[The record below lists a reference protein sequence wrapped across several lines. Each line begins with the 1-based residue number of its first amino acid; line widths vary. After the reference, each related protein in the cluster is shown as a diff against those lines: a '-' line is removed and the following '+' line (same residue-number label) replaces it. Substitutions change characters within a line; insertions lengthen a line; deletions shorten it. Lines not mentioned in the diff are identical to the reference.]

1 MSEPTSKITVQ
12 NSVTDTARIV
22 AYSELNASTI
32 TIPWSVLKS
41 DLNLSDDSVVTIN
54 ASQAINNFNTI
65 YFVNA
70 TTSSLSMTLAS
81 AANMAGKWIT
91 FKKIDGTVNTV
102 TLNPGGGDTID
113 SDTSLILAG
122 AQAFVK
128 ITSDG
133 TNWKITDA

>member
-1 MSEPTSKITVQ
+1 MSRPTSKITVQ

-41 DLNLSDDSVVTIN
+41 DLDLGDDSVVTIQ
-54 ASQAINNFNTI
+54 ASQAISDFNKT

-70 TTSSLSMTLAS
+70 TTASLTMTLAS
-81 AANMAGKWIT
+81 AANMAGKWII
-91 FKKIDGTVNTV
+91 FKKIDVTTNTV
-102 TLNPGGGDTID
+102 TLNPDGSDTID
-113 SDTSLILAG
+113 LDTSLILSG

-133 TNWKITDA
+133 TNWKITNA